1 MNNWHNYRYHNS
13 KNKQNDKEKT
23 MPSIK
28 IIGGGLAGSE
38 AALQLAD
45 LGWKV
50 TLYEM
55 RPYQNTEAHHSSKLA
70 EVVCSNSFKSK
81 LQTTAS
87 GLLKAELQ
95 IMGCKLLPIA
105 QQHSVPA
112 GNALAVNRNDF
123 ASDVTKKIENH
134 PNIQLVRQEV
144 TKLDDELIILA
155 SGPLTSMALTAELQK
170 IIGQQQLYFFDA
182 IAPIVET
189 ESLDRKIIF
198 NKSRYQDDNSDY
210 LNCPFSKEEYY
221 EFVEALNNAEKH
233 EAKEF
238 ENRFFQNID
247 FKFYENCTPIEELAQ
262 RGKDTLRFGVMRPVG
277 LQDPRTGRRPY
288 AVIQLRAENQAKT
301 AYNLVGCQT
310 MLKYD
315 QQKHVLHKIPGLQNA
330 KFLRYGSIHR
340 NTFLKSPSILS
351 SNLSLKNKPNI
362 FIAGQLSGLEGYVES
377 IFSGLLVSRILAQNW
392 QKEQLPTTT
401 VTRNLWEHLL
411 KPTENFQPMNA
422 NFGLLPLL
430 PYLEKNKKL
439 KKQKMAERALAEL
452 NIALN

>member
-1 MNNWHNYRYHNS
+1 
-13 KNKQNDKEKT
+13 
-23 MPSIK
+23 MPNIK

-45 LGWKV
+45 SDWNV

-55 RPYQNTEAHHSSKLA
+55 RPHQCTEAHSSEKLA

-87 GLLKAELQ
+87 GLLKAEMQ
-95 IMGCKLLPIA
+95 HMGCKLLPIA
-105 QQHSVPA
+105 QKHSVPA
-112 GNALAVNRNDF
+112 GNALAINRSAF
-123 ASDVTKKIENH
+123 AAAVTKQIEEN
-134 PNIQLVRQEV
+134 PNIQLVRREV
-144 TKLDDELIILA
+144 TKLDDELTILA
-155 SGPLTSMALTAELQK
+155 SGPLTSMALTANLQK
-170 IIGQQQLYFFDA
+170 TIGQQQLYFFDA

-189 ESLDRKIIF
+189 ESLDLNIIF
-198 NKSRYQDDNSDY
+198 SKSRYQDDNSDY

-238 ENRFFQNID
+238 ENRFFQNLD
-247 FKFYENCTPIEELAQ
+247 FKFYENCTPIEELAR

-310 MLKYD
+310 MLKYG
-315 QQKHVLHKIPGLQNA
+315 QQKQVLQKIPGLQNA

-340 NTFLKSPSILS
+340 NTFLNSPEILKP
-351 SNLSLKNKPNI
+351 NLSLKNKPNI
-362 FIAGQLSGLEGYVES
+362 FVAGQLSGLEGYVES
-377 IFSGLLVSRILAQNW
+377 ILSGLLVSKILTQNW
-392 QKEQLPTTT
+392 QKEKLPTTT
-401 VTRNLWEHLL
+401 ISRNLWEHLL
-411 KPTENFQPMNA
+411 KPSSNFQPMNA
-422 NFGLLPLL
+422 NFGLVPPL
-430 PYLEKNKKL
+430 PYRESNKKL
-439 KKQKMAERALAEL
+439 KKQKMAARALAEL
-452 NIALN
+452 KTALDQS